1 MDTEKRSVAKAKA
14 QIARTH
20 YQTMASSGNHS
31 IVVDEPEELNGSDK
45 GMSPYGLLLS
55 SLGSCTII
63 TLRMYIDRKM
73 WVVDEINV
81 ELEIFAL
88 PKGHL
93 IESKLS
99 FKGDLTPEQ
108 TNRLLDIA
116 NACPIH
122 KILAGNIMMET
133 QIK

>member
-20 YQTMASSGNHS
+20 YQTTASSGNHA
-31 IVVDEPEELNGSDK
+31 IVIDEPEELNGSDT

-88 PKGHL
+88 SKGHL